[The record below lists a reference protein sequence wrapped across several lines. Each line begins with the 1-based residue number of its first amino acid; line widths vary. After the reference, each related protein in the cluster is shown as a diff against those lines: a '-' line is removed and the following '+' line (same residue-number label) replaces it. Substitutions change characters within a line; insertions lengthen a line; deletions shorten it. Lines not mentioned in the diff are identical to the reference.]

1 LIGSSN
7 NLPASAND
15 APPYDLSFTAPEEEV
30 SGGGFTLLQLWLMLR
45 AHMWLSI
52 GAFVLLLAIAFV
64 GIKKLPKSYDA
75 QAALIVNADNT
86 DPLAGRNYPIG
97 QTGTFFPTQVELI
110 YNSTMLLPVVE
121 RLHLQNDPHFNQGF
135 KGDPKTLTDLV
146 LAKLRSS
153 LSVKQG
159 AGSQLLYISAGAR
172 DPVQA
177 ADIANAVAEEYLNQ
191 SRQRINAPAIE
202 RAERYSAQLAELK
215 EKVDIAQAK
224 VTEYREK
231 YGMADLKDSP
241 NGDSEGIA
249 LQDLQSRLLEAQN
262 SRRQLE
268 ARLGATGVEGATAD
282 GAEVVAL
289 RGKLASLESQL
300 AEASTTL
307 GGRHPRI
314 VQLQSEIAS
323 TRSALQSG
331 TATALA
337 RARELENKY
346 QTAANEERNKLLNRR
361 ILQDQ
366 GGKLLMEQ
374 QLAKDNYAQ
383 ALRGLDQVQFAST
396 GDYRDVTL
404 VSRAE
409 PPIKASRPNKLKL
422 FLMAVVASFGI
433 AVGGP
438 FIYELMLD
446 RRIRCRDDLERG
458 FRIVTL
464 AQFGPMP
471 APKPA

>member
-1 LIGSSN
+1 MIGSSS
-7 NLPASAND
+7 NLPASANE
-15 APPYDLSFTAPEEEV
+15 APPYDMSFTAPEEEE

-45 AHMWLSI
+45 AHIWLSI
-52 GAFVLLLAIAFV
+52 CVFVLLLAVAFV
-64 GIKKLPKSYDA
+64 GIKKLPKIYDA

-121 RLHLQNDPHFNQGF
+121 RLHLQNERYFTGGYE
-135 KGDPKTLTDLV
+135 GDQKTLTDVV
-146 LAKLRSS
+146 LAKLRAS

-159 AGSQLLYISAGAR
+159 AGSQLLYIGAGAPN
-172 DPVQA
+172 PVLA
-177 ADIANAVAEEYLNQ
+177 ASIANAVAEEYLNQ
-191 SRQRINAPAIE
+191 SRQRTNAPAIE

-224 VTEYREK
+224 VTEFRER

-241 NGDSEGIA
+241 TGDSEGAA
-249 LQDLQSRLLEAQN
+249 LQDLQTRLLEAQN
-262 SRRQLE
+262 ARRQLE

-300 AEASTTL
+300 AEAGTTL
-307 GGRHPRI
+307 GARHPRI
-314 VQLQSEIAS
+314 VQLQSEIAA
-323 TRSALQSG
+323 TRGALQSG

-337 RARELENKY
+337 RAKELESKY
-346 QTAANEERNKLLNRR
+346 QNAADEERNKLLNRR

-366 GGKLLMEQ
+366 GGKLLLEQ

-396 GDYRDVTL
+396 GDYKDVTL

-409 PPIKASRPNKLKL
+409 PPVKASRPNKLKL
-422 FLMAVVASFGI
+422 FLAAMVVSFGL

-438 FIYELMLD
+438 FVYELMLD
-446 RRIRCRDDLERG
+446 RRIRCRDDLERS
-458 FRIVTL
+458 FRIVML

-471 APKPA
+471 ALKET